1 MGLVEQPADGA
12 SATAEPRATVEPTPS
27 SGTRRFRRSVQGLVP
42 VNEAI
47 VVPSPPKAHRTIPDP
62 DAPRRSDYPTP
73 HPSALVAPVRLAIDL
88 KRSDHVAAVFN
99 HFDAFFTGR
108 SLTDL
113 VRLGEALGA
122 WRQSSATA
130 EKETQIIGTLTRLM
144 HGLELEISRDDLHH
158 LLLKYLDPTRLHSVA
173 QASMPAPA
181 GSARLTRTG

>member
-1 MGLVEQPADGA
+1 MGLVQQPADGGG
-12 SATAEPRATVEPTPS
+12 ATVDPRATPSDPPTPS

-42 VNEAI
+42 VNDAL

-88 KRSDHVAAVFN
+88 KRSDHIAAVFN

-144 HGLELEISRDDLHH
+144 QGLELEISRDDLRH

-173 QASMPAPA
+173 QASLPAPP
-181 GSARLTRTG
+181 G